1 MSKLKRKGIAKDT
14 VDILQRGYSETRK
27 GKNVNISESL
37 SSCLTQTRCYSPADL
52 VRLEAEILSQYPAF
66 SQTKFSVEN
75 ETSLQGAERLARL
88 ETFTKIGV
96 LNFASAKNP
105 GGGFL
110 KGSQAQEESLARSS
124 GLYQSLLQC
133 PEYYEFNRNSR
144 SLLYS
149 NHIIY
154 SPGCPVFRLDDGT
167 LLDEPYRVDFITSP
181 APNLGAIERN
191 EPKAKKQV
199 PEVLRDRASKIL
211 TLAAYHNCEA
221 LVLGAWGCGVFRNNP
236 AVVSQ
241 AFADLLL
248 PSGVFWGRFDTV
260 LFSVLDRTS
269 EQNILREF
277 RDRFS
282 ESL

>member
-1 MSKLKRKGIAKDT
+1 MLKVRRKKIAKDT
-14 VDILQRGYSETRK
+14 VDILQRGHYETQK
-27 GKNVNISESL
+27 AGNVNISESL
-37 SSCLTQTRCYSPADL
+37 SFCLTQTRCYNPEGL
-52 VRLEAEILSQYPAF
+52 VRLEAEVLSQSPAF
-66 SQTKFSVEN
+66 SQTKFEVEN

-88 ETFTKIGV
+88 ERFTKVGV

-110 KGSQAQEESLARSS
+110 NGAQAQEESLARSS
-124 GLYQSLLQC
+124 GLYRSLLKC

-154 SPGCPVFRLDDGT
+154 SPHCPVFRLDDGT
-167 LLDEPYRVDFITSP
+167 LLDDPYLVDFVTSP

-211 TLAAYHNCEA
+211 TLAAYHNCDA

-248 PSGVFWGRFDTV
+248 PSGVFWGRFNTI

-269 EQNILREF
+269 EQNIFREF

-282 ESL
+282 

>member
-1 MSKLKRKGIAKDT
+1 MSKLKRKGIAQDT
-14 VDILQRGYSETRK
+14 VNILKDGCYQTTA
-27 GKNVNISESL
+27 GKMVTISPNL
-37 SSCLTQTRCYSPADL
+37 SSCLTRTRCYTPEGL
-52 VRLEAEILSQYPAF
+52 VRLEAEVLSQSPVF
-66 SQTKFSVEN
+66 SQTNFGVEN

-88 ETFTKIGV
+88 ERFRKIGV

-124 GLYQSLLQC
+124 GLYSSLLKC
-133 PEYYEFNRNSR
+133 PEYYEFHRSTR

-167 LLDEPYRVDFITSP
+167 LLDEPYCVDFITSP

-191 EPKAKKQV
+191 EPKAKKEV
-199 PEVLRDRASKIL
+199 PGVLRDRASKIL
-211 TLAAYHNCEA
+211 TLAAYHNCDA

-236 AVVSQ
+236 AVVAQ
-241 AFADLLL
+241 VFADLLL
-248 PSGVFWGRFDTV
+248 PSSVFWGRFDMV
-260 LFSVLDRTS
+260 LFSVLDRSS
-269 EQNILREF
+269 ELNIFNCFANNL
-277 RDRFS
+277 
-282 ESL
+282 

>member
-1 MSKLKRKGIAKDT
+1 MLKVRRKEIAKDT
-14 VDILQRGYSETRK
+14 VDILQRGYYETQK
-27 GKNVNISESL
+27 VGNVNISESL
-37 SSCLTQTRCYSPADL
+37 SFCLTQTRCYNPEGL
-52 VRLEAEILSQYPAF
+52 VRLEAEVLSQSPAF
-66 SQTKFSVEN
+66 SETKFEVEN

-88 ETFTKIGV
+88 ERFGKIGV

-124 GLYQSLLQC
+124 GLYHSLLKC
-133 PEYYEFNRNSR
+133 PEYYEFHRNSR

-154 SPGCPVFRLDDGT
+154 SPGCPVFRTDDGT
-167 LLDEPYRVDFITSP
+167 LLDEPYGVDFITSP

-191 EPKAKKQV
+191 EPEAKKQV

-211 TLAAYHNCEA
+211 TLAAYHNCDA

-236 AVVSQ
+236 AVVAQ
-241 AFADLLL
+241 VFADLLL
-248 PSGVFWGRFDTV
+248 PSSAFWGRFNTV
-260 LFSVLDRTS
+260 LFSVLDRSS
-269 EQNILREF
+269 EPNIFREF

-282 ESL
+282 

>member
-1 MSKLKRKGIAKDT
+1 MSKMKRKEIARDT
-14 VDILQRGYSETRK
+14 VNILQCGYYNVPRGKTID
-27 GKNVNISESL
+27 ISESL
-37 SSCLTQTRCYSPADL
+37 SSCLTQTRCYNPESL
-52 VRLEAEILSQYPAF
+52 VQLEAEVLSESPAF
-66 SQTKFSVEN
+66 LETKFRVEN
-75 ETSLQGAERLARL
+75 ETSLQGAARLARL

-124 GLYQSLLQC
+124 GLYQSLLRC

-154 SPGCPVFRLDDGT
+154 SPGCPVFRTDDGT
-167 LLDEPYRVDFITSP
+167 LLDEPYCVDFITSP

-199 PEVLRDRASKIL
+199 PEVLRDHEVA
-211 TLAAYHNCEA
+211 
-221 LVLGAWGCGVFRNNP
+221 G
-236 AVVSQ
+236 
-241 AFADLLL
+241 FA
-248 PSGVFWGRFDTV
+248 
-260 LFSVLDRTS
+260 
-269 EQNILREF
+269 
-277 RDRFS
+277 
-282 ESL
+282 